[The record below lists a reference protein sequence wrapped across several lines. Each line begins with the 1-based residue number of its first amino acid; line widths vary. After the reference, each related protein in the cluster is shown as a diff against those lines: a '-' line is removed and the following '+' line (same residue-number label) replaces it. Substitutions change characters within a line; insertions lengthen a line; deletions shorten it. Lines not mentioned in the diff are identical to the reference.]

1 MGHLLKNKNLEIQI
15 DFPLENYNFS
25 RFDWTGKIADVKF
38 KNISLSSVEDP
49 NCQNEDFFGKGFYNE
64 FGIDTALGFDDAE
77 IGEWF
82 HKIGVGVLKKEDS
95 QYAFNKPYEIKP
107 AKFQINVNE
116 DSVLIS
122 CISTSVNGYSY
133 ELQKEI
139 EIQETGFAIK
149 YYLKNTGEKVIHTD
163 EYVHNFIAM
172 NKNFIGK
179 NYNLNFSFELKPE
192 FFGEIVNTELAVII
206 EENRIQFNSPPN
218 EQFFFSNLSG
228 GKSVEAAWEL
238 INQKTKIG
246 IRENANFQ
254 TNKVNLWGWKHVISP
269 ELFLVINIAPG
280 ESTEWI
286 RNYEVFHV

>member
-25 RFDWTGKIADVKF
+25 RFDWTGKITGVKF

-163 EYVHNFIAM
+163 EYVHNFVAL
-172 NKNFIGK
+172 NNSFIGE
-179 NYNLNFSFELKPE
+179 NNNLNFSFELKPE

-206 EENRIQFNSPPN
+206 GKNRIHFNSPPN

-269 ELFLVINIAPG
+269 ELFLDINIAPG